1 MLKVDSIAQC
11 VLQDLVFG
19 GCESVHGVKLIFFS
33 LWYNAQFY
41 NKMANITIILLF
53 SLALYYI
60 RAIIIID
67 DDLIEVFDTL
77 EKMYIFYMYR
87 AYIVH
92 FTVINLLAIL

>member
-1 MLKVDSIAQC
+1 
-11 VLQDLVFG
+11 
-19 GCESVHGVKLIFFS
+19 
-33 LWYNAQFY
+33 
-41 NKMANITIILLF
+41 MANITIILLF

-92 FTVINLLAIL
+92 FTDINLLAVL